1 MEVAVQSCASLS
13 TIDRVVANARARA
26 QFAARLLRRLHPF
39 RHDPRVAGVDDLCA
53 VLTGDTLFRDET
65 IAAIETLAGLLDK
78 LLATM
83 SAPRP
88 HASREALETLY
99 AALLDVVDAARAL
112 DSVLAGDV
120 EIAPGGAG

>member
-1 MEVAVQSCASLS
+1 MQSCSSPTPA
-13 TIDRVVANARARA
+13 IDRVVAEARARA
-26 QFAARLLRRLHPF
+26 QLATRLLRKLDPF
-39 RHDPRVAGVDDLCA
+39 RNDPRVAHVDDLCA

-65 IAAIETLAGLLDK
+65 IAAIETLAGLVLGK

-99 AALLDVVDAARAL
+99 ATLLDVVDAARAL

-120 EIAPGGAG
+120 ERPRGRAG